1 METKPLTKFIAE
13 LIGTFCLVLFGCGA
27 AVIAGANVEGIA
39 PSGVGLLGISLAFGV
54 SVVVMAYAIGPI
66 SGCHINPAISISM
79 FAAGKLSFKECVGY
93 VISQCIGA
101 IIASGV
107 LYLLASGKQGFTM
120 GEYALGANGW
130 GDSYLGKYST
140 QAAFI
145 AEAVFTFIFLIVI
158 YGTTAKRAN
167 PAMAGLAIGLSL
179 TLIHL
184 VVIPITGTSVN
195 PARSLGPALFA
206 GGKALSQLWL
216 FIVAPIL
223 GGLVAAGF
231 WKGVMEQK
239 ETIISKTVEVHED
252 ISINRI

>member
-13 LIGTFCLVLFGCGA
+13 FIGTFCLVLFGCGT
-27 AVIAGANVEGIA
+27 AVIAGANADGIA
-39 PSGVGLLGISLAFGV
+39 PSGVGLLGIALAFGI

-79 FAAGKLSFKECVGY
+79 FAAGKLSFKECIGY

-101 IIASGV
+101 IAASGI
-107 LYLLASGKQGFTM
+107 LYLLLSGKPGFTM

-130 GDSYLGKYST
+130 GETYLGKYSM
-140 QAAFI
+140 QSAFI
-145 AEAVFTFIFLIVI
+145 AETVFTFIFLIVI

-223 GGLVAAGF
+223 GGLLAAGF
-231 WKGVMEQK
+231 WKTVMEQK